1 MPKYKKAGKRIT
13 EDFVSSLFRAIGRGL
28 SPVILKTLSK
38 KDPDFKTLITLSLFD
53 SNDIFLNLHIV

>member
-38 KDPDFKTLITLSLFD
+38 YLLLLTCLSSRF
-53 SNDIFLNLHIV
+53 IR